1 MFIIAIANVL
11 CCLLDQLTRF
21 QGDGGFAVGV
31 SCSLM
36 LSDPL
41 SLARFLASWARTHA
55 RMKAQNDVA
64 THPLMQYASYFQRPG
79 ARAVRALTKS
89 IPLDSFASGDDVHAA
104 ETVLFRA
111 RPTNAGAGA
120 PADHHALAV
129 ACVAQAKERLGA
141 AGKVPLQFPIVVFN
155 DSDGKGG
162 VSVETCAAAYGQPRG
177 GGRAGYKVEVAQWL
191 ELGLEEIVLR
201 DSKPLHVSYSILNGG
216 SDGLAVV
223 MPDGGAAGEFLVA
236 ATVPK

>member
-79 ARAVRALTKS
+79 ARGVRVLTKS
-89 IPLDSFASGDDVHAA
+89 IPLKH
-104 ETVLFRA
+104 FR
-111 RPTNAGAGA
+111 
-120 PADHHALAV
+120 
-129 ACVAQAKERLGA
+129 
-141 AGKVPLQFPIVVFN
+141 
-155 DSDGKGG
+155 
-162 VSVETCAAAYGQPRG
+162 
-177 GGRAGYKVEVAQWL
+177 
-191 ELGLEEIVLR
+191 LR
-201 DSKPLHVSYSILNGG
+201 
-216 SDGLAVV
+216 
-223 MPDGGAAGEFLVA
+223 
-236 ATVPK
+236 